1 MQNINNRQK
10 KIKDPTYVRP
20 QKAAKKMKLAQSMN
34 QTVYLYGVTGSGK
47 TSLVRDMLNRR
58 TYSYYSAEETN
69 LEEIQISKDFKEQI
83 IVIDDLYLVP
93 DQQLREEYAAL
104 LKKLIAQRNI
114 WLILIS
120 RSSIPR
126 WLMPLYV
133 QQIFLVIDE
142 EDLNLSRKE
151 QDAYFEKWNLHLT
164 SDTADEIFRITGGN
178 PLTLRLTAL
187 VKGNIEQGRKDFASY
202 LETHVY
208 DQWDMELQ
216 EFVMELSVVE
226 QFDVQMARMVTG
238 RNDVEQMIARV
249 QEVGNFIFEKDG
261 IYEYRPIVKFSMRRR
276 LARERNLEQINRLYY
291 NAGHMYEMLDQVTEA
306 LKMYEIIGNEE
317 GIARI
322 LIANARKNPA
332 SGHYFQLRKYYL
344 SLSEEDICKSPVLMA
359 GMSMLQSM
367 LMNEEQS
374 EYWYDLLK
382 QQAQKLTGSAKREAN
397 SRLLYLDIGLPHR
410 GTVHMADILK
420 HAGTLLRDRK
430 VALPEFSLTSNLP
443 SQMSG
448 GKDFCEWSKKDQEL
462 AASIGKLVEKIL
474 GKYGKGLVSLALAE
488 SYLEKGMDN
497 YEVAALA
504 EKGRM
509 QAESGG
515 KAEQCFVAAGI
526 LTWLS
531 VLNGNAQDAWD
542 ILGDFEQHAK
552 EEASQLLPNLYAMQC
567 RVSLYLG
574 RLAEVMEWMETAPNE
589 NEEFCTMER
598 LRYLTKVRVYLQNGQ
613 YQKAYRLLQQ
623 MIYYAEKLKRT
634 YIYMET
640 KLLMAITEYRLGEPW
655 QETLQGCITQAQEY
669 HFVRLLSRE
678 GGAIKELLRGEKF
691 VWKDKEFQRQ
701 VLLECERMARYYPSY
716 LKEKTPGNI
725 VLSDNALQILR
736 LQAEGLSTEKIAQ
749 MLGISKSTV
758 KYHSQK
764 NYRKLGV
771 KGKAAAVNEAR
782 NRKMI

>member
-1 MQNINNRQK
+1 MKNSNNRSK
-10 KIKDPTYVRP
+10 KLRDPTYIRP

-47 TSLVRDMLNRR
+47 TSLIRDMLKRR
-58 TYSYYSAEETN
+58 TYSYYPAEETSP
-69 LEEIQISKDFKEQI
+69 EEIQISKDSKEQI
-83 IVIDDLYLVP
+83 IVMDDLYLVT
-93 DQQLREEYAAL
+93 DRQLREEYAAL
-104 LKKLIAQRNI
+104 FKRLIEQKNI

-120 RSSIPR
+120 RSPIPR

-133 QQIFLVIDE
+133 QQIFLVIE
-142 EDLNLSRKE
+142 EGDLNLSRKE
-151 QDAYFEKWNLHLT
+151 QDAYFEKWDLQLT
-164 SDTADEIFRITGGN
+164 SDTADEICRITGGN
-178 PLTLRLTAL
+178 PLALRLTAL
-187 VKGNIEQGRKDFASY
+187 VKGNIEQGKKDFASY

-216 EFVMELSVVE
+216 EFVMEMSVVE

-238 RNDVEQMIARV
+238 RNDVEQMIVKV
-249 QEVGNFIFEKDG
+249 QEIGNFIFEKEG
-261 IYEYRPIVKFSMRRR
+261 VYEYRPIVKFSMRRR

-291 NAGHMYEMLDQVTEA
+291 NAGHMYEMQDQVTEA

-322 LIANARKNPA
+322 LITNARKNPA

-344 SLSEEDICKSPVLMA
+344 SLSEEDICKSSVLMA

-367 LMNEEQS
+367 LMNEKQS

-382 QQAQKLTGSAKREAN
+382 KQAQKLSGSAKREAN

-410 GTVHMADILK
+410 GTVHMVDILK

-430 VALPEFSLTSNLP
+430 VVLPEFSLTSNLP

-448 GKDFCEWSKKDQEL
+448 GKDFCEWSKKDKEL
-462 AASIGKLVEKIL
+462 AASIGKLVEKVL

-488 SYLEKGMDN
+488 SYLEKGMDS

-542 ILGDFEQHAK
+542 ILEDFEKQAK
-552 EEASQLLPNLYAMQC
+552 EEAPQLLPNLYAMQC

-574 RLAEVMEWMETAPNE
+574 RMAEVMEWMESAPNE
-589 NEEFCTMER
+589 NDEFCTMER

-623 MIYYAEKLKRT
+623 MRYYAEKLKRT
-634 YIYMET
+634 YIDMET
-640 KLLMAITEYRLGEPW
+640 KLLMAITEYRSGEPW
-655 QETLQGCITQAQEY
+655 QETLQACITQAQEY
-669 HFVRLLSRE
+669 HFVRLFSRE
-678 GGAIKELLRGEKF
+678 GGAILELLRAGKF
-691 VWKDKEFQRQ
+691 VWQDQAFQKQ
-701 VLLECERMARYYPSY
+701 TFLECERMARYYPAY
-716 LKEKTPGNI
+716 LKEKVPGNI
-725 VLSDNALQILR
+725 VLSGNGLKILR
-736 LQAEGLSTEKIAQ
+736 LQAEGYSMEKIAEI
-749 MLGISKSTV
+749 LCISKSTV
-758 KYHSQK
+758 KYHSQE

-782 NRKMI
+782 NRKII

>member
-1 MQNINNRQK
+1 MQNLNNRSK
-10 KIKDPTYVRP
+10 KMKDPTYIRP

-47 TSLVRDMLNRR
+47 TSLIRDMLNRR
-58 TYSYYSAEETN
+58 TYSYYPAEATSP
-69 LEEIQISKDFKEQI
+69 EEIQISKDSKEQI
-83 IVIDDLYLVP
+83 IVIDDLYLVT

-104 LKKLIAQRNI
+104 FKSLIEQRNI

-120 RSSIPR
+120 RSPIPR

-133 QQIFLVIDE
+133 QQIFLVIEE

-151 QDAYFEKWNLHLT
+151 QDAYFEKWDLQLT
-164 SDTADEIFRITGGN
+164 SDIADEIFRITGGH
-178 PLTLRLTAL
+178 PLALRLTAL
-187 VKGNIEQGRKDFASY
+187 VKGNIEQGKKDFASY

-208 DQWDMELQ
+208 DQWDVELQ
-216 EFVMELSVVE
+216 EFVMEMSVLD

-249 QEVGNFIFEKDG
+249 QEIGNFIVEKDG
-261 IYEYRPIVKFSMRRR
+261 VYEYLPIVKFSMRRR
-276 LARERNLEQINRLYY
+276 LARERNLEQINQLYY
-291 NAGHMYEMLDQVTEA
+291 NAGHMYEMQDKVMEA
-306 LKMYEIIGNEE
+306 LKMYETIGNEE

-382 QQAQKLTGSAKREAN
+382 KQAQKLSGSAKREAN

-410 GTVHMADILK
+410 GTVHMVDILK

-430 VALPEFSLTSNLP
+430 VVLPEFSLTSNLP

-448 GKDFCEWSKKDQEL
+448 GKDFCEWSKKDKEL

-488 SYLEKGMDN
+488 SYLEKGMDS

-515 KAEQCFVAAGI
+515 KTEQCFVAAGI
-526 LTWLS
+526 LAWLS

-542 ILGDFEQHAK
+542 ILGDFEKHAK
-552 EEASQLLPNLYAMQC
+552 EEAPQLLPNIYAMQC
-567 RVSLYLG
+567 RIFLYLG
-574 RLAEVMEWMETAPNE
+574 RIAEVLEWMETAPNE

-623 MIYYAEKLKRT
+623 MLYYAQKLKRP

-640 KLLMAITEYRLGEPW
+640 TLLMAITEYRLEEPW
-655 QETLQGCITQAQEY
+655 QETLQTCITQAEEY

-678 GGAIKELLRGEKF
+678 GGAVQELLRKEKF
-691 VWKDKEFQRQ
+691 EWKDLKFQEQ
-701 VLLECERMARYYPSY
+701 VLLECERMARYYPAY
-716 LKEKTPGNI
+716 LKEKPPGDI
-725 VLSDNALQILR
+725 VLSGNALKILR
-736 LQAEGLSTEKIAQ
+736 LQAEGFSAEKIAE
-749 MLGISKSTV
+749 MLSISKSTV
-758 KYHSQK
+758 KYHSQE
-764 NYRKLGV
+764 NCRKLGV

-782 NRKMI
+782 KRKMI